1 MVGNPRYSIILLC
14 YVDMNLGRMSS
25 REELESG
32 RLGVSGRDKG
42 PDTGDPPRES
52 DAMLEKWSEAS
63 EENLPTKG
71 NDGEPPRKKEKVA
84 PFVLGEGIPPVPSRL
99 VSRIWDDEYVD
110 MAELLRDNFEAERR
124 DCSGRM
130 PQSGPQSASH
140 TKPLRREVPDI
151 LS

>member
-1 MVGNPRYSIILLC
+1 M
-14 YVDMNLGRMSS
+14 
-25 REELESG
+25 
-32 RLGVSGRDKG
+32 SGRDKG

-52 DAMLEKWSEAS
+52 DAMLEKRSEAS
-63 EENLPTKG
+63 EENPPTKG
-71 NDGEPPRKKEKVA
+71 NDGEPPRKKEKVS
-84 PFVLGEGIPPVPSRL
+84 PFVLGEGIPPVPSCL

-124 DCSGRM
+124 GCSGRM
-130 PQSGPQSASH
+130 PQSGPPSASH